1 VEDAFFELVREIR
14 KESFKGSAEVGEKKK
29 KKKFL
34 PDFKKLCKL
43 N

>member
-14 KESFKGSAEVGEKKK
+14 KESFKGSAEAGEKKK